1 MSKKQKIEL
10 IIIDLDGTL
19 LNSNHELSERN
30 KTVVKKAI
38 DNGVKVALATGKT
51 RKSAENIIKELGL
64 NTPGVFVQG
73 LILYNADGTIKSQS
87 KLDPKVARKV
97 IQYSEQQG
105 MDVVIYNGD
114 RLLVK
119 SNKPS
124 VDKLAEFGEPMPKE
138 IGQLLNIVDT
148 TIIHKLMI
156 IADNER
162 HLKKLQWQLNQQVG
176 ESVSFT
182 TAAMLT
188 SIEVL
193 PKGASKGNGVRAL
206 LRLLNIDAENVMAIG
221 DANNDVEMLE
231 LVGLGV
237 AVGNATKKVKEVAN
251 QIVGNNDDDGVAEA
265 IERFVLPEEKP
276 EPEATSTDEAT
287 DATSDTTTEEAK
299 AEATAEETTEETTE
313 ASSEGAE

>member
-1 MSKKQKIEL
+1 MSDKQKIEL

-19 LNSNHELSERN
+19 LNSDHELSERN
-30 KTVVKKAI
+30 KTVIKKAI
-38 DNGVKVALATGKT
+38 ASGIKVALATGKT

-73 LILYNADGTIKSQS
+73 LMLYNADGTVKSQT

-97 IQYSEQQG
+97 IQSAEQQG
-105 MDVVIYNGD
+105 MDVVVYSGD

-124 VDKLAEFGEPMPKE
+124 VDKLAEFGEPMPQEK
-138 IGQLLNIVDT
+138 GQLLNLVDT

-193 PKGASKGNGVRAL
+193 PKGGSKGNGVRAL
-206 LRLLNIDAENVMAIG
+206 LRLLEVDAANVMAIG
-221 DANNDVEMLE
+221 DANNDIEMLE

-237 AVGNATKKVKEVAN
+237 AVGNATAKVKEVAN
-251 QIVGNNDDDGVAEA
+251 QIVSSNDDDGVAEA

-276 EPEATSTDEAT
+276 EPEATTETA
-287 DATSDTTTEEAK
+287 TEETK
-299 AEATAEETTEETTE
+299 AEETTE
-313 ASSEGAE
+313 ASSEGND